1 MTKEEFN
8 NLEVLK
14 QLDYIN
20 SLLEKGKSLRSMGE
34 DLEMSKSTF
43 RSRFLKIGYA
53 LNKDKNQYCNDNSL
67 VIQSQPSKI
76 IKTPQVH
83 TKAIV
88 EPIKDYNTKALQKY
102 EKDIIELISRKN
114 DILEML
120 KNYKN
125 NTPIDDIPELNIN
138 SLPKDLQKNI
148 TNKSIKIY
156 NPIYK
161 LFDEIC
167 SQYGSFKKQD
177 IISLA
182 LLEFYNKYKK

>member
-43 RSRFLKIGYA
+43 RSRFLKIGYN
-53 LNKDKNQYCNDNSL
+53 LNKDTNQYCNDNTV
-67 VIQSQPSKI
+67 VIQSQAKI

-83 TKAIV
+83 TKPVV
-88 EPIKDYNTKALQKY
+88 EPIKEYNTKVLQKY

-120 KNYKN
+120 KNYNN
-125 NTPIDDIPELNIN
+125 NTPIDDITELNIN

-148 TNKSIKIY
+148 INKSIKIY

-167 SQYGSFKKQD
+167 SQYGSIKKQD
-177 IISLA
+177 IVSLA

>member
-20 SLLEKGKSLRSMGE
+20 GLLEKGKSLRSMGE

-43 RSRFLKIGYA
+43 RSRFLKIGYT
-53 LNKDKNQYCNDNSL
+53 LNKEKNQYCNDNTVVVQL
-67 VIQSQPSKI
+67 PSKI

-83 TKAIV
+83 TEHV
-88 EPIKDYNTKALQKY
+88 VDPIKEHNTKVLQKY
-102 EKDIIELISRKN
+102 EKDINELITRKS

-125 NTPIDDIPELNIN
+125 NIPIDEIPELNIN
-138 SLPKDLQKNI
+138 FLPKDLQKNI

-167 SQYGSFKKQD
+167 NQYGSIKKQD

>member
-1 MTKEEFN
+1 MTKDEFN

-20 SLLEKGKSLRSMGE
+20 SLLEKGKSLRNMGE
-34 DLEMSKSTF
+34 DLQISKSTF
-43 RSRFLKIGYA
+43 RSRFLKIGYT
-53 LNKDKNQYCNDNSL
+53 LNKDKNQYCNDNTV
-67 VIQSQPSKI
+67 VIQSQSKI

-83 TKAIV
+83 TEPVV
-88 EPIKDYNTKALQKY
+88 EPTNEHNTKVLQKY

-125 NTPIDDIPELNIN
+125 NTHVDDIPELNIN
-138 SLPKDLQKNI
+138 FLPNDLQKNI

-167 SQYGSFKKQD
+167 SQYGSLKKQD

>member
-20 SLLEKGKSLRSMGE
+20 NLLAEGKSLRNIGI
-34 DLEMSKSTF
+34 DLNMSKSTF
-43 RSRFLKIGYA
+43 RARFLKEGYIFSQ
-53 LNKDKNQYCNDNSL
+53 DTSQYCNDN
-67 VIQSQPSKI
+67 VAAIQSQAKT
-76 IKTPQVH
+76 IKTQH
-83 TKAIV
+83 KAFKIV
-88 EPIKDYNTKALQKY
+88 TEPTYEGNTKTLQKY
-102 EKDIIELISRKN
+102 EKDIIELISKKN

-125 NTPIDDIPELNIN
+125 NTTKSDKPQLNIN
-138 SLPKDLQKNI
+138 SLPNNLQKDI

-167 SQYGSFKKQD
+167 SQYGSIKKQD

-182 LLEFYNKYKK
+182 LLEFYNKYKE

>member
-43 RSRFLKIGYA
+43 RSRFLKIGYT
-53 LNKDKNQYCNDNSL
+53 LNKEKNQYCNDNTV
-67 VIQSQPSKI
+67 VIQSQSKN

-83 TKAIV
+83 TEPVVA
-88 EPIKDYNTKALQKY
+88 PIKEHNTKALQKY

-125 NTPIDDIPELNIN
+125 NISIDDIPELNIN

-182 LLEFYNKYKK
+182 LLEFYNKYNK